1 MPAAVRRL
9 AAADPNADFQA
20 VGLKNTPVS
29 PPPSDEPVPSA
40 HPAPIDLTDATFAQ
54 VVLASD
60 TLAVVD
66 FWADWCQPC
75 QVISAYVEMLARD
88 YAGRLLVTALDT
100 DENPATPAQYNVM
113 GLPTLL
119 FLRNGQ
125 EVDRILGVVGYPEI
139 KKRVEN
145 LLASAD

>member
-1 MPAAVRRL
+1 MLNRL
-9 AAADPNADFQA
+9 LKA
-20 VGLKNTPVS
+20 VGLKNTPPS
-29 PPPSDEPVPSA
+29 PPPGDEPARSA
-40 HPAPIDLTDATFAQ
+40 RPAPLEVTDATFAQ
-54 VVLASD
+54 VILASD

-75 QVISAYVEMLARD
+75 QVISAYVDMLAAD

-119 FLRNGQ
+119 FVRNGQ

-139 KKRVEN
+139 KQRVEQ
-145 LLASAD
+145 LLVSAD